1 MRSTGVME
9 IARRLVPLVLLL
21 AAIAHIA
28 SAPDGTR
35 PWLAW
40 GFIAGAVAVYL
51 LLPFEQPPEGALRH
65 SRLAA
70 VLLPDLIGFML
81 CLTFFGIYI
90 VLVADNP
97 NLWGAILLLGPPG
110 AIGLA
115 ILLVAAWY
123 ASFWMVIEA
132 DRLSVATLRARQE
145 LPFAAIRSVKPTR
158 HLPPAGSHRS
168 WCLPAGGGASAWRCC
183 MATGPRTGSASILP
197 MAAISTRRST
207 PSRRSAAFCRPSR
220 RPACELMWSLTGTW
234 ALHASRSGRR
244 GDAEV
249 EIARCTVDSLRC
261 QKRRECLRQGRRS

>member
-1 MRSTGVME
+1 MRSTGLME

-21 AAIAHIA
+21 AAIAHVA

-40 GFIAGAVAVYL
+40 GLIAGAVAVYL

-70 VLLPDLIGFML
+70 VLLPDLIGFTL
-81 CLTFFGIYI
+81 SLTFFGIYI

-97 NLWGAILLLGPPG
+97 NLWGVILLLGPPG
-110 AIGLA
+110 AICLA

-132 DRLSVATLRARQE
+132 DRLSVATLRTRQE

-158 HLPPAGSHRS
+158 HLLPHWLAPLLVLAGGWRGLGVALLHGHRASHGLRFDLADGSHFDAPVDAFPEVGRLLS
-168 WCLPAGGGASAWRCC
+168 ALKKAGVRVDV
-183 MATGPRTGSASILP
+183 
-197 MAAISTRRST
+197 
-207 PSRRSAAFCRPSR
+207 
-220 RPACELMWSLTGTW
+220 ELDVNMGL
-234 ALHASRSGRR
+234 GRKPVR
-244 GDAEV
+244 K
-249 EIARCTVDSLRC
+249 AR
-261 QKRRECLRQGRRS
+261 

>member
-1 MRSTGVME
+1 MRSTGVIE

-28 SAPDGTR
+28 AASDGMR

-40 GFIAGAVAVYL
+40 GLIAGAVAVYL

-97 NLWGAILLLGPPG
+97 NLWGVILLLGPPG
-110 AIGLA
+110 AICLA

-158 HLPPAGSHRS
+158 HLPPRWLAP
-168 WCLPAGGGASAWRCC
+168 LLVLAGGWRGLGVALLHGYRASHGLRFDLAD
-183 MATGPRTGSASILP
+183 GSRFDAPVDAFPDVGRLL
-197 MAAISTRRST
+197 
-207 PSRRSAAFCRPSR
+207 SALKKAGVRVDV
-220 RPACELMWSLTGTW
+220 ELDENLG
-234 ALHASRSGRR
+234 L
-244 GDAEV
+244 
-249 EIARCTVDSLRC
+249 ARKPVRKARLAKLR
-261 QKRRECLRQGRRS
+261 